1 MLFLPNVVPAL
12 GANGNDFFEPNA
24 GASNENDDIQNL
36 VPLQQQP
43 QNVEWDS
50 IPNVDGGE
58 DLSPIINEDHGA
70 AGVDDD
76 AIQNMVFPGEHILA
90 IEWYPLAE
98 AEAQENHHNE
108 DHFPDIDE
116 NPQVPLNENVE
127 IQINGAQ
134 EHDGVIVQL
143 GNIAN
148 EDIYDN
154 VRQHTRFHTFFYFR
168 LIQFVLKLIEI
179 FFAARHHIC

>member
-1 MLFLPNVVPAL
+1 
-12 GANGNDFFEPNA
+12 
-24 GASNENDDIQNL
+24 
-36 VPLQQQP
+36 
-43 QNVEWDS
+43 
-50 IPNVDGGE
+50 
-58 DLSPIINEDHGA
+58 LSPIINEDHGA